1 MYLLLS
7 VGLSISSQPR
17 DVVVVYGQEAK
28 LEVRA
33 DVTNQTC
40 TYQWYKDGRKLLG
53 KTRQSLIIAS
63 TVDSDEGSYTCL
75 VSNAEGLIVS
85 HPAVISVVSVQPQS
99 LKHGAFGARESHTR
113 HQQYPITS
121 RGVYG
126 LTGRGVDDDNC
137 DEDKSEATTRS
148 LSSKGL
154 WMFRSVY

>member
-1 MYLLLS
+1 M
-7 VGLSISSQPR
+7 
-17 DVVVVYGQEAK
+17 VYGQEAK

-75 VSNAEGLIVS
+75 VSNAEGLIMS

-137 DEDKSEATTRS
+137 DEDKSEALRPTTRS
-148 LSSKGL
+148 LPSKGL